1 MRPSRLVVFSA
12 LVAVL
17 ATAGVVYLL
26 TRPGSTSRPLT
37 TATPTRV
44 PDVLRS
50 LSAGVTPT
58 ANDIAALL
66 AARIGDPALGTTSAL
81 VVDARTGSQLFARR
95 PDAPMA
101 PASSAKLLTAA
112 AALTQLKPTD
122 TLATGVVRAGRTLYL
137 IGGGDVTLT
146 ARAEPGYP
154 ATATLTDLAART
166 VAAVSSQTPMHLR
179 YDAAGWSGPLLAQGW
194 SSSYLTAGN
203 VSRLSPLEVDEGR
216 LASGATAPR
225 TPDSALQ
232 AAVAFGK
239 ALRRAG
245 LDIRGRPRPA
255 PAPAS
260 ALGVAAVES
269 APIPALVQRMLT
281 TSDND
286 LAEALGRVL
295 AHHDGQ
301 PATFTGAAGAV
312 TSAVQHLGVPV
323 AGLHLYDASGLS
335 RKDRVTVRTLVGVLT
350 TALHRSVLAPLLA
363 GLPVAGFTGTLADR
377 YRKGASRAG
386 AGVVRAKTGT
396 LAGVNALAG
405 QVVDVDGRLL
415 VFAVLAGR
423 VPLPTAAEQSLDRI
437 AAALAG
443 T

>member
-17 ATAGVVYLL
+17 AAAGAVYLL
-26 TRPGSTSRPLT
+26 TRPGSTSRPST
-37 TATPTRV
+37 TATPIRV
-44 PDVLRS
+44 PDVLGP
-50 LSAGVTPT
+50 LSAGAIP
-58 ANDIAALL
+58 AAGDIASRL
-66 AARIGDPALGTTSAL
+66 ASRIGDPALGTTSAL
-81 VVDARTGSQLFARR
+81 VVDARTGSQLYARQA
-95 PDAPMA
+95 DAPMA
-101 PASSAKLLTAA
+101 PASTAKLLTAA

-122 TLATGVVRAGRTLYL
+122 TLTTGVVRAGSTLYL
-137 IGGGDVTLT
+137 VGGGDVTLT
-146 ARAEPGYP
+146 AHPEPGYP

-179 YDAAGWSGPLLAQGW
+179 YDAAGWSGPSLAQGW

-203 VSRLSPLEVDEGR
+203 VSRLSPLEVDEAR
-216 LASGATAPR
+216 LAPGATAPR
-225 TPDSALQ
+225 AADSALQ

-245 LDIRGRPRPA
+245 LDILGRPQPA

-286 LAEALGRVL
+286 LAEALGRVI
-295 AHHDGQ
+295 ARHDGQ
-301 PATFTGAAGAV
+301 PATFTGAASAV
-312 TSAVQHLGVPV
+312 TAAAQHLGVPV
-323 AGLHLYDASGLS
+323 AGLHLHDASGLS
-335 RKDRVTVRTLVGVLT
+335 RDDRVTVRTLVGVLT
-350 TALHRSVLAPLLA
+350 AALHRSVLAPLLA
-363 GLPVAGFTGTLADR
+363 GLPIAGFTGTLADR
-377 YRKGASRAG
+377 FRKGASRAG

-405 QVVDVDGRLL
+405 QVVDADGRLL

-423 VPLPTAAEQSLDRI
+423 VPLPTAAEQSLDRV